1 MKRFDNLDLN
11 HDDERIFHLDAD
23 FEFGNTRNN
32 ESRIPSNKSLQAA
45 NGDVSFKKP
54 NFKVPTYTIPNVVSD
69 NPVSGH
75 GSFRTNN
82 STYIHKGTTY
92 RGSGNNT
99 RRNSTI
105 APNSTRP
112 ISMGSNALSDIA
124 PTLSSSYST
133 SGKYIP
139 PFRRSS
145 HGPIG
150 IGLPQNL
157 QTINGK
163 VKNHYIPNIQDKRK
177 IPGDEKNPNNF
188 LSQVNENRIG
198 LSAILLIKQIGF
210 CRERSRKVLNLHKC
224 RFSGFFLRFSYEIYG
239 FNLIFYVLFL
249 CIHSTIY
256 EIFYHYIF
264 DCIRLNKN

>member
-1 MKRFDNLDLN
+1 M
-11 HDDERIFHLDAD
+11 EVEI
-23 FEFGNTRNN
+23 T
-32 ESRIPSNKSLQAA
+32 Q
-45 NGDVSFKKP
+45 DVTP
-54 NFKVPTYTIPNVVSD
+54 M
-69 NPVSGH
+69 
-75 GSFRTNN
+75 
-82 STYIHKGTTY
+82 
-92 RGSGNNT
+92 
-99 RRNSTI
+99 I

-198 LSAILLIKQIGF
+198 SSSVPSDKTDWFL
-210 CRERSRKVLNLHKC
+210 SRK
-224 RFSGFFLRFSYEIYG
+224 E
-239 FNLIFYVLFL
+239 
-249 CIHSTIY
+249 
-256 EIFYHYIF
+256 
-264 DCIRLNKN
+264 